1 MAQQQLP
8 PLDEIQDRM
17 PLIIEWHVSQNG
29 GQPMDE
35 NMIHRYISESRFF
48 DWTSKNGITFDQGKV
63 DMQTYL
69 RVGNR
74 KALEDQLKRQKG
86 VEYMIVGEP
95 QQLPGRPKVEG
106 GVGGNGMWLIR
117 KQDRDRVQAP
127 DGSGRWQE
135 KLTVLGTYFIVGE
148 NMYQAPSIGD
158 VVGNRLTAAANELA
172 KFYNTAKNLPT
183 FEPERGYSYLPQS
196 TSTQKT
202 ASTNVSATG
211 TPSRSREGSLVPGA
225 GAETQS
231 LRSASLLP
239 ETNGNT
245 SSQGSNYQ
253 QAMMLAESFKNTLE
267 FADDF
272 LDENP
277 LIGEPG
283 NFTYTLTTQAVKK
296 RRADAEAE
304 LAALTAAAKA
314 KESQVN
320 SKVATPAGKAE
331 KPPSPPAVMTE
342 KAVKETREREKDRRG
357 SKIEK
362 IKRKKSRHSIA
373 PSTPLSAGTGS
384 APNSAI

>member
-1 MAQQQLP
+1 
-8 PLDEIQDRM
+8 
-17 PLIIEWHVSQNG
+17 
-29 GQPMDE
+29 MDE
-35 NMIHRYISESRFF
+35 NMIHRYISEMEFF
-48 DWTSKNGITFDQGKV
+48 NHTSKNGTAFLHAQTE
-63 DMQTYL
+63 MQAFV

-74 KALEDQLKRQKG
+74 KAFEEQLKRQKG
-86 VEYMIVGEP
+86 EEYMIVGEP
-95 QQLPGRPKVEG
+95 QQLPGGPKVEA
-106 GVGGNGMWLIR
+106 GVGGTGVWVIR
-117 KQDRDRVQAP
+117 RQDRDRVQAM

-135 KLTVLGTYFIVGE
+135 DLTVLGTYFIVGE
-148 NMYQAPSIGD
+148 HVYQAPSIGD
-158 VVGNRLTAAANELA
+158 LVGNRLTAAANA
-172 KFYNTAKNLPT
+172 MARFYDTAKNLPT

-202 ASTNVSATG
+202 ALTNVSATG

-239 ETNGNT
+239 EANGNVA
-245 SSQGSNYQ
+245 SQSSNYQ
-253 QAMMLAESFKNTLE
+253 QAVLLAESFKNALE

-304 LAALTAAAKA
+304 LAALAAAAKA
-314 KESQVN
+314 KDSQVN
-320 SKVATPAGKAE
+320 SQVATPAGKAE

-362 IKRKKSRHSIA
+362 MKRKKSRHSIA

>member
-1 MAQQQLP
+1 
-8 PLDEIQDRM
+8 
-17 PLIIEWHVSQNG
+17 
-29 GQPMDE
+29 
-35 NMIHRYISESRFF
+35 
-48 DWTSKNGITFDQGKV
+48 
-63 DMQTYL
+63 
-69 RVGNR
+69 
-74 KALEDQLKRQKG
+74 
-86 VEYMIVGEP
+86 
-95 QQLPGRPKVEG
+95 
-106 GVGGNGMWLIR
+106 LIR
-117 KQDRDRVQAP
+117 KQYRDRVQAP

-135 KLTVLGTYFIVGE
+135 KLEVLGTYFIVGE
-148 NMYQAPSIGD
+148 NVYQAPSIGD

-172 KFYNTAKNLPT
+172 KFYATAKNLPT
-183 FEPERGYSYLPQS
+183 FEPERGYSYLPHATGKQKA
-196 TSTQKT
+196 TSTN
-202 ASTNVSATG
+202 ASATG

-239 ETNGNT
+239 EANGIG

-253 QAMMLAESFKNTLE
+253 QAVMLAESFKNTLE

-283 NFTYTLTTQAVKK
+283 SFTYTLTTQAVKK

-304 LAALTAAAKA
+304 LAALAAAAKA

-357 SKIEK
+357 SKVEK
-362 IKRKKSRHSIA
+362 MKRKKSRHSIA
-373 PSTPLSAGTGS
+373 PSTPVSAGAAS